1 MDPSDKLDSE
11 RLRYFNGLAYQKG
24 LTANALSTAFQS
36 LGVTDAMEAGVEAG
50 HGMGGVGSRAS
61 WPSAGGGSGAQQQ
74 QQVVASI
81 PSTPTSI
88 GSSAQPLST
97 QLFASSAPTE
107 AIPGRRSAVDGGSA
121 AHPRRAP
128 TFDDARAPVATAY
141 GTYIQ
146 PMPSPFKGK
155 RRALVEG
162 GSNSNSNSSSSNT
175 APHTTHTGGVYPE
188 ISARSLQDHL
198 HFGGEGLTTKV
209 GSSVAAPSLRAQ
221 SSVRG
226 NLTLV
231 EKRALWLQSGAA
243 VAHAMGPEGQPPQDR
258 VANMER
264 VGVEVFPASG
274 SVAPVGKK
282 HVEVALKGENLA
294 RVLQDQGGRGCVED
308 APRRVLQGGN
318 PLDKVIP
325 KEEVPPY
332 IRRALKAPPPEILQ
346 SHSNP
351 TRKTAVY

>member
-1 MDPSDKLDSE
+1 MD
-11 RLRYFNGLAYQKG
+11 G
-24 LTANALSTAFQS
+24 
-36 LGVTDAMEAGVEAG
+36 
-50 HGMGGVGSRAS
+50 
-61 WPSAGGGSGAQQQ
+61 GGGSVAFQHQQ
-74 QQVVASI
+74 
-81 PSTPTSI
+81 
-88 GSSAQPLST
+88 
-97 QLFASSAPTE
+97 
-107 AIPGRRSAVDGGSA
+107 
-121 AHPRRAP
+121 RRAP

-146 PMPSPFKGK
+146 PMPSPYKGK
-155 RRALVEG
+155 RRPLVEG
-162 GSNSNSNSSSSNT
+162 GSNSSSSS
-175 APHTTHTGGVYPE
+175 HTTHTGGVYPE

-198 HFGGEGLTTKV
+198 HFGGEGLTTKE

-231 EKRALWLQSGAA
+231 EKRSLWLQSGAA

-264 VGVEVFPASG
+264 VGVEAFPASG
-274 SVAPVGKK
+274 SVAPAGKR
-282 HVEVALKGENLA
+282 HVELALKGENLA
-294 RVLQDQGGRGCVED
+294 RVIRDQGRVGE
-308 APRRVLQGGN
+308 APLRRPIQGGD

-325 KEEVPPY
+325 KEEVPLY